1 MNMSNISCSTKAKIV
16 FKNVSKTF
24 IAKREGSKLLAVDDI
39 SFEVKDKE
47 FICLVGT
54 SGCGKSTLIN
64 LIAGFERPNE
74 GQVFV
79 DGEIITGPTPDRG
92 MVFQENALFHWLTVF
107 ENVCFGPKQ
116 LKILNEGTLL
126 EITKILEQM
135 GLSNFMNS
143 YPNELSGGMRQR
155 VAIARALINQPSILL
170 LDEPFGA
177 LDSQTRLIMQELLIN
192 VWERNNRTMIFI
204 THDVDEA
211 IFMADR
217 VLVMSKRPGKIIA
230 DIKIGIERPRHHEMI
245 TSPEFMAIKRE
256 VLSLVRK
263 QSLEI
268 ASSEINSE

>member
-1 MNMSNISCSTKAKIV
+1 MDQHLT
-16 FKNVSKTF
+16 
-24 IAKREGSKLLAVDDI
+24 
-39 SFEVKDKE
+39 
-47 FICLVGT
+47 
-54 SGCGKSTLIN
+54 
-64 LIAGFERPNE
+64 
-74 GQVFV
+74 QV
-79 DGEIITGPTPDRG
+79 T
-92 MVFQENALFHWLTVF
+92 
-107 ENVCFGPKQ
+107 KQ
-116 LKILNEGTLL
+116 LKLLNEGTLL